1 MTHLPNSLAGRD
13 IASMVHPYTNLDR
26 HQTVGPFVA
35 ASGDGCYITDDNGVR
50 YLEGMAGLW
59 SASLGFSEPR
69 LAEAAARQMATLPFY
84 HSFNHRS
91 HEPMIALAEK
101 LMSIAPPGLVRAL
114 FANSGSEANDQ
125 AIKLVWYYNQG
136 LGRPEKRKIISRIRA
151 YHGVTVASASLTG
164 LPPNHTDFN
173 LPLPGFLHTDC
184 PSFYLNGQP
193 GESEAAFTD
202 RIVGNL
208 EAMIEAE
215 GPDTIA
221 AFWAEPIM
229 GAGGVYLPP
238 EGYFAKVQALLKKH
252 DILFVVDEVIT
263 GFGRTG
269 NMFACETYGL
279 KPDMMVVAKA
289 LSASFLPISATLISG
304 PIHEVLLSQSRKLGS
319 FAHGFTYSGHP
330 ASAAVALETLKIYEE
345 RDTVGH
351 VRAVSP
357 LFQKRLMALGAHPL
371 VGEARGTALIGGL
384 ELVKDKAAKTLFEPS
399 QGVAL
404 AVVAACLERGVILR
418 AIRDIVAV
426 CPPLIITEAQ
436 ITVLFDA
443 LEEALD
449 QVAAKVLAPA

>member
-1 MTHLPNSLAGRD
+1 MSHLPNSLAGRD
-13 IASMVHPYTNLDR
+13 IASLVHPYTNLDR
-26 HQTVGPFVA
+26 HQTAGPFVVA
-35 ASGDGCYITDDNGVR
+35 QGEGCYVTDDNGKR

-69 LAEAAARQMATLPFY
+69 LAAAAARQMATLPFY

-101 LMSIAPPGLVRAL
+101 LMSIAPQPLARAL

-125 AIKLVWYYNQG
+125 AIKLAWYYNQG
-136 LGRPEKRKIISRIRA
+136 LGRPEKRKIISRFRA

-184 PSFYLNGQP
+184 PDFYGQGLP
-193 GESEAAFTD
+193 GESEADFTD

-208 EAMIEAE
+208 EALIEAE
-215 GPDTIA
+215 GPETIA
-221 AFWAEPIM
+221 AFWAEPVM

-238 EGYFAKVQALLKKH
+238 AGYFEKVQALLKKH

-289 LSASFLPISATLISG
+289 LSASFLPISATLVSG
-304 PIHEVLLSQSRKLGS
+304 PIHEVLISQSRKLGA

-357 LFQKRLMALGAHPL
+357 LFQRRLKALGDHPL
-371 VGEARGTALIGGL
+371 VGEARGVALIGAL
-384 ELVKDKAAKTLFEPS
+384 ELVKDKASKTPFETS
-399 QGVAL
+399 EGVAL
-404 AVVAACLERGVILR
+404 AVAAACLERGVILR
-418 AIRDIVAV
+418 AIRDIVAI
-426 CPPLIITEAQ
+426 CPPLIISEAEINQ
-436 ITVLFDA
+436 LFDA
-443 LEEALD
+443 LEGALN
-449 QVAAKVLAPA
+449 QVAEGRRAAA